1 MNKAADKFRNL
12 SPAEL
17 KQQER
22 EQMDQ
27 LFRLKFQMKMGQSE
41 SLNKIRTLR
50 RNVARLKTI
59 SRQHQ
64 LGITP
69 AVSNVAGTGARA
81 ETTAEQPAAKTKAA
95 ARSAKPAAM
104 AKSAVRKTAV
114 KKAGKK

>member
-1 MNKAADKFRNL
+1 MNKAADKFRNM

-27 LFRLKFQMKMGQSE
+27 LFRLKFQMKMGQTE

-64 LGITP
+64 LGITQVVGS
-69 AVSNVAGTGARA
+69 AT
-81 ETTAEQPAAKTKAA
+81 EPAAKPEPKKEVKAK
-95 ARSAKPAAM
+95 SVAKPAAK
-104 AKSAVRKTAV
+104 AATKVKPAARATAG

>member
-64 LGITP
+64 LGIAQPVGNVATGSAKAEASATP
-69 AVSNVAGTGARA
+69 AAT
-81 ETTAEQPAAKTKAA
+81 TKAA
-95 ARSAKPAAM
+95 ARSAKPAAK
-104 AKSAVRKTAV
+104 AKSAVRKTAA